1 MTRFPPTK
9 ADLSHRLRPAA
20 RRQRGMALVFV
31 LIMMSIIFII
41 AAVSS
46 RLVTEGERTA
56 RNDRDR
62 QTALQSAE
70 VALSD
75 AEIDIMGPTSLGTR
89 VSMFGTLPAGEGCST
104 ESSTRGYCG
113 RLLPSSSTTSLLD
126 IYRPIFDV
134 SDTSSSRAY
143 AIFGEFT
150 GRTDAD
156 GSQFATS
163 TSGALPAR
171 LPRYVIEKTSLNFR
185 NRSLTVGKALDAY
198 IVTAIGYG
206 IKPETQVVLQAVI
219 SKPVATN

>member
-1 MTRFPPTK
+1 MSNSDMPNLTRSRRQLPV
-9 ADLSHRLRPAA
+9 A
-20 RRQRGMALVFV
+20 RRARGMALVFV
-31 LIMMSIIFII
+31 LIMMSIIFVI

-62 QTALQSAE
+62 QTALQAAE

-75 AEIDIMGPTSLGTR
+75 AEVDIMGPTSLGTR

-104 ESSTRGYCG
+104 EATTRGYCG
-113 RLLPSSSTTSLLD
+113 RLLPSSSTPSLLD
-126 IYRPIFDV
+126 IYRPIFAV

-143 AIFGEFT
+143 ATFGEFT
-150 GRTDAD
+150 GRDD
-156 GSQFATS
+156 EFAVS
-163 TSGALPAR
+163 SGGALPSR

-185 NRSLTVGKALDAY
+185 NRSQTVGKPLDAY

-206 IKPETQVVLQAVI
+206 LNPETQVILQAVI

>member
-1 MTRFPPTK
+1 MSKSDMPNHTRSRRQLPI
-9 ADLSHRLRPAA
+9 A
-20 RRQRGMALVFV
+20 RRARGMALVFV
-31 LIMMSIIFII
+31 LIMMSIIFVI

-62 QTALQSAE
+62 QTALQAAE

-75 AEIDIMGPTSLGTR
+75 AEVDIMGPTSLGTR

-104 ESSTRGYCG
+104 EATTRGYCG

-126 IYRPIFDV
+126 IYRPIFAV

-143 AIFGEFT
+143 ATFGEFT
-150 GRTDAD
+150 GRDD
-156 GSQFATS
+156 EFAVS
-163 TSGALPAR
+163 SGGALPSR

-185 NRSLTVGKALDAY
+185 NRSQTVGKPLDAY

-206 IKPETQVVLQAVI
+206 LNPETQVILQAVI

>member
-1 MTRFPPTK
+1 MSNSDMPNLTR
-9 ADLSHRLRPAA
+9 S
-20 RRQRGMALVFV
+20 RRQLPVAPRARGMAQGFV
-31 LIMMSIIFII
+31 LIMMSIKFVI

-62 QTALQSAE
+62 QTALQAAE

-75 AEIDIMGPTSLGTR
+75 AEVDIMGPTSLGTR

-104 ESSTRGYCG
+104 EATTRGYCG

-126 IYRPIFDV
+126 IYRPIFAV

-143 AIFGEFT
+143 ATFGEFT
-150 GRTDAD
+150 GRDD
-156 GSQFATS
+156 EFAVS
-163 TSGALPAR
+163 SGGALPSR

-185 NRSLTVGKALDAY
+185 NRSQTVGKPLDAY

-206 IKPETQVVLQAVI
+206 LNPETQVILQAVI

>member
-1 MTRFPPTK
+1 MSNSDMPNLTRSRRQLPV
-9 ADLSHRLRPAA
+9 A
-20 RRQRGMALVFV
+20 RRARGMALVFV
-31 LIMMSIIFII
+31 LIMMSIIFVI

-62 QTALQSAE
+62 QTALQAAE
-70 VALSD
+70 VALSN
-75 AEIDIMGPTSLGTR
+75 AEVDIMGPTSLGTR

-104 ESSTRGYCG
+104 EATTRGYCG

-126 IYRPIFDV
+126 IYRPIFAV

-143 AIFGEFT
+143 ATFGEFT
-150 GRTDAD
+150 GRDD
-156 GSQFATS
+156 EFAVS
-163 TSGALPAR
+163 SGGALPSR

-185 NRSLTVGKALDAY
+185 NRSQTVGKPLDAY

-206 IKPETQVVLQAVI
+206 LNPETQVILQAVI

>member
-1 MTRFPPTK
+1 MSNSDMPNLTRSRRQLPV
-9 ADLSHRLRPAA
+9 A
-20 RRQRGMALVFV
+20 RRARGMALVFV
-31 LIMMSIIFII
+31 LIMMSIIFVI

-62 QTALQSAE
+62 QTALQAAE

-75 AEIDIMGPTSLGTR
+75 AEVDIMGPTSLGTR

-104 ESSTRGYCG
+104 EATTRGYCG

-126 IYRPIFDV
+126 IYRPIFAV

-143 AIFGEFT
+143 ATFGEFT
-150 GRTDAD
+150 GRDD
-156 GSQFATS
+156 EFAVS
-163 TSGALPAR
+163 SGGALPSR

-185 NRSLTVGKALDAY
+185 NRSQTVGKPLDAY

-206 IKPETQVVLQAVI
+206 LNPETQVILQAVI

>member
-1 MTRFPPTK
+1 MSKSDMPNLTRSRRQLPV
-9 ADLSHRLRPAA
+9 A
-20 RRQRGMALVFV
+20 RRARGMALVFV
-31 LIMMSIIFII
+31 LIMMSIIFVI

-62 QTALQSAE
+62 QTALQAAE

-75 AEIDIMGPTSLGTR
+75 AEVDIMGPTSLGTR

-104 ESSTRGYCG
+104 EATTRGYCG
-113 RLLPSSSTTSLLD
+113 RLLPSSSTTSLID
-126 IYRPIFDV
+126 IYRPIFAV

-143 AIFGEFT
+143 ATFGEFT
-150 GRTDAD
+150 GRDD
-156 GSQFATS
+156 EFAVS
-163 TSGALPAR
+163 SGGALPSR

-185 NRSLTVGKALDAY
+185 NRSQTVGKPLDAY

-206 IKPETQVVLQAVI
+206 LNPETQVILQAVI

>member
-1 MTRFPPTK
+1 MSKLDMPQ
-9 ADLSHRLRPAA
+9 LSLPRRQRPVA
-20 RRQRGMALVFV
+20 RRARGMALVFV

-62 QTALQSAE
+62 QTALQAAE

-75 AEIDIMGPTSLGTR
+75 AEVDIMGPTSLGTR
-89 VSMFGTLPAGEGCST
+89 VAMFGTLPADEGCST
-104 ESSTRGYCG
+104 EATTRGYCG
-113 RLLPSSSTTSLLD
+113 RLLPTSSTTSLLD
-126 IYRPIFDV
+126 IYRPIFEV

-143 AIFGEFT
+143 ATFGEFT
-150 GRTDAD
+150 GRDD
-156 GSQFATS
+156 EFAVS
-163 TSGALPAR
+163 SGGALPSR
-171 LPRYVIEKTSLNFR
+171 LPRYIIEKSPISFR
-185 NRSLTVGKALDAY
+185 NRAQTVGKALDAY

-206 IKPETQVVLQAVI
+206 LNPETQVILQAVI

>member
-1 MTRFPPTK
+1 MPNLTRSRRQLPV
-9 ADLSHRLRPAA
+9 A
-20 RRQRGMALVFV
+20 RRARGMALVFV
-31 LIMMSIIFII
+31 LIMMSIIFVI

-62 QTALQSAE
+62 QTALQAAE

-75 AEIDIMGPTSLGTR
+75 AEVDIMGPTSLGTR

-104 ESSTRGYCG
+104 EATTRGYCG
-113 RLLPSSSTTSLLD
+113 RLLPSSRTTSLLD
-126 IYRPIFDV
+126 IYRPIFAV

-143 AIFGEFT
+143 ATFGEFT
-150 GRTDAD
+150 GRDD
-156 GSQFATS
+156 EFAVS
-163 TSGALPAR
+163 SGGALPSR

-185 NRSLTVGKALDAY
+185 NRSQTVGKPLDAY

-206 IKPETQVVLQAVI
+206 LNPETQVILQAVI

>member
-1 MTRFPPTK
+1 MSNSDMPNLTRSRRQLPV
-9 ADLSHRLRPAA
+9 A
-20 RRQRGMALVFV
+20 RRARGMALVFV
-31 LIMMSIIFII
+31 LIMMSIIFGI

-62 QTALQSAE
+62 QTALQAAE

-75 AEIDIMGPTSLGTR
+75 AEVDIMGPTSLGTR

-104 ESSTRGYCG
+104 EATTRGYCG

-126 IYRPIFDV
+126 IYRPIFAV

-143 AIFGEFT
+143 ATFGEFT
-150 GRTDAD
+150 GRDD
-156 GSQFATS
+156 EFAVS
-163 TSGALPAR
+163 SGGALPSR

-185 NRSLTVGKALDAY
+185 NRSQTVGKPLDAY

-206 IKPETQVVLQAVI
+206 LNPETQVILQAVI

>member
-1 MTRFPPTK
+1 MSKLDMPQ
-9 ADLSHRLRPAA
+9 LSLPRRQRPVA
-20 RRQRGMALVFV
+20 RRARGMALVFV

-62 QTALQSAE
+62 QTALQAAE

-75 AEIDIMGPTSLGTR
+75 AEVDIMGPAIPTGLGTR
-89 VSMFGTLPAGEGCST
+89 VAMFGTLPADEGCST
-104 ESSTRGYCG
+104 EATTRGYCG
-113 RLLPSSSTTSLLD
+113 RLLPTSSTASLLD
-126 IYRPIFDV
+126 IYRPIFEV

-143 AIFGEFT
+143 ATFGEFT
-150 GRTDAD
+150 GRDD
-156 GSQFATS
+156 EFAVS
-163 TSGALPAR
+163 SGGALPSR
-171 LPRYVIEKTSLNFR
+171 LPRYVIEKSPINFR
-185 NRSLTVGKALDAY
+185 NRAQTVGKPLDAY

-206 IKPETQVVLQAVI
+206 LNPETQVILRAVI

>member
-1 MTRFPPTK
+1 MSNSDMPNLTRSRRQLPV
-9 ADLSHRLRPAA
+9 A
-20 RRQRGMALVFV
+20 RRARGMALVFV
-31 LIMMSIIFII
+31 LIMMSIIFVI

-62 QTALQSAE
+62 QTALQAAE

-75 AEIDIMGPTSLGTR
+75 AEVDIMGPTSLGTR
-89 VSMFGTLPAGEGCST
+89 VYMFGTLPAGEGCST
-104 ESSTRGYCG
+104 EATTRGYCG

-126 IYRPIFDV
+126 IYRPIFAV

-143 AIFGEFT
+143 ATFGEFT
-150 GRTDAD
+150 GRDD
-156 GSQFATS
+156 EFAVS
-163 TSGALPAR
+163 SGGALPSR

-185 NRSLTVGKALDAY
+185 NRSQTVGKPLDAY

-206 IKPETQVVLQAVI
+206 LNPETQVILQAVI

>member
-1 MTRFPPTK
+1 MSKSDMPNLTRSRRQLPV
-9 ADLSHRLRPAA
+9 A
-20 RRQRGMALVFV
+20 RRARGMALVFV
-31 LIMMSIIFII
+31 LIMMSIIFVI

-62 QTALQSAE
+62 QTALQAAE

-75 AEIDIMGPTSLGTR
+75 AEVDIMGPTSLGTR

-104 ESSTRGYCG
+104 EATTRGYCG

-126 IYRPIFDV
+126 IYRPIFAV

-143 AIFGEFT
+143 ATFGEFT
-150 GRTDAD
+150 GRDD
-156 GSQFATS
+156 EFAVS
-163 TSGALPAR
+163 SGGALPSR

-185 NRSLTVGKALDAY
+185 NRSQTVGKPLDAY

-206 IKPETQVVLQAVI
+206 LNPETQVILQAVI

>member
-1 MTRFPPTK
+1 M
-9 ADLSHRLRPAA
+9 SHLTPSRRQRPVA
-20 RRQRGMALVFV
+20 RRARGMALVFV
-31 LIMMSIIFII
+31 LIMISIVFVI
-41 AAVSS
+41 AAVSA
-46 RLVTEGERTA
+46 RLVIQGERTA

-62 QTALQSAE
+62 QTALQAAE

-104 ESSTRGYCG
+104 EATTRGYCG

-126 IYRPIFDV
+126 IYRPIFAV

-143 AIFGEFT
+143 ATFGEFT
-150 GRTDAD
+150 GRDD
-156 GSQFATS
+156 EFAVS
-163 TSGALPAR
+163 SGGALPSR

-185 NRSLTVGKALDAY
+185 NRSQTVGKPLDAY

-206 IKPETQVVLQAVI
+206 LNPETQVILQAVI